1 MAQRLNV
8 SVYKAVE
15 EAQAKEMHK
24 KMEEEVMARLSAQ
37 FSSD

>member
-1 MAQRLNV
+1 V

-24 KMEEEVMARLSAQ
+24 KMDEEVVARLRAQ